1 MSFGTGRSGLEPV
14 RSGCKVKNGE
24 GHLRSLGRRRTIVG
38 CCVSGRGDGL
48 ETERKEEKKTPVGEA
63 ALRFVDENVREKR
76 GCVGVLIPLLLPLL
90 RGFSK

>member
-1 MSFGTGRSGLEPV
+1 MRPNEKK
-14 RSGCKVKNGE
+14 R
-24 GHLRSLGRRRTIVG
+24 
-38 CCVSGRGDGL
+38 
-48 ETERKEEKKTPVGEA
+48 KKTPVGEA